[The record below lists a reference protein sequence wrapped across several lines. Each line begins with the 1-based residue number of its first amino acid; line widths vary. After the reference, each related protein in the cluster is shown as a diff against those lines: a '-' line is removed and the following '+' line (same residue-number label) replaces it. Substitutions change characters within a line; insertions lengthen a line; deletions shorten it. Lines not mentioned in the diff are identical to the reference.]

1 MSRAE
6 GGPSASPPLGRAKCD
21 RPGTYATATPVLYA
35 VCTRHG
41 LIAEDVVLMPIVL
54 LVNAGTAVGYLAAAA
69 RLVTWTAPAHIA
81 LYQEHQQK
89 PKVMP

>member
-1 MSRAE
+1 
-6 GGPSASPPLGRAKCD
+6 
-21 RPGTYATATPVLYA
+21 
-35 VCTRHG
+35 
-41 LIAEDVVLMPIVL
+41 MPIVL